1 MNNNIN
7 YFSWKKISTIVKN
20 MSDNIR
26 KDYDPEIIISVVR
39 GGMIPSVI
47 LSHTLNVRKIE
58 NIKSIET
65 ISDEINA
72 IKQEPMIDEKINLSE
87 IRGKKVLIVDDI
99 LGSGATIRKIR
110 EEIKRWKPKELKTA
124 ICIVNEE
131 NWEKSNKSNYN
142 DEIEYIGKIVRGW
155 VVFPWES

>member
-20 MSDNIR
+20 MSDNIK

-72 IKQEPMIDEKINLSE
+72 IKQEPMIDEKVNLSE

-110 EEIKRWKPKELKTA
+110 EEVKRWKPKELKTA